1 MITQGLI
8 NSTVAGWNIIYASNK
23 SEAELEFFARK
34 LKQHLDRTYSDRGF
48 QIAALLVERESRF
61 FPTIA
66 DLVAVESAVQAKL
79 RLEKEEQAKALPAP
93 REEITNEQAA
103 LNLKKIEIIV
113 GQISGKYTEQQA
125 LAHITRLNQE
135 QP

>member
-48 QIAALLVERESRF
+48 QIAAMLVERECRF

-66 DLVAVESAVQAKL
+66 DIVAVESAVQSRL
-79 RLEKEEQAKALPAP
+79 RVEHEERARALPAP
-93 REEITNEQAA
+93 EEEVTDAEAEI
-103 LNLKKIEIIV
+103 NLKRLEIIV
-113 GQISGKYTEQQA
+113 GQISGKYTESEAESKMLQ
-125 LAHITRLNQE
+125 LSR